1 MRLIVSVMI
10 QKLDKKALA
19 LRLFGRD
26 NDDGGKGD
34 GDNDSPVEVEK

>member
-1 MRLIVSVMI
+1 MI

-26 NDDGGKGD
+26 NDEGGQVD
-34 GDNDSPVEVEK
+34 GDNDSSMRVEG